1 MKKKTIFAIIVI
13 ILLFIIGDEFWY
25 TTYENEYSVVKQF
38 GKIVA
43 TNDSAGLRTK
53 LPFAQSVSYVPK
65 SRQIYD
71 LPASEVITSD
81 KKTMLVDA
89 YVLWN
94 VTDAKAYTQTLNA
107 SSATA
112 QGRIDVIV
120 YNAIKTTIS
129 SMTQE
134 ELIASRDSKMKFDAT
149 VSELDDIEI
158 NDIESAEL
166 DEDGNVVE
174 GSKKEEKNDKEIIV
188 ISERLLKCIGDQ
200 CNQYGIKISDVKI
213 KVLDL
218 PDENKEAV
226 YTRMITER
234 NNIAAA
240 YKAQGESEAQ
250 IIRNTTD
257 AEVSVMLS
265 KAQAQ
270 ADVKVA
276 EGEAEY
282 MRILSDAY
290 NDADKADFYTFSLQ
304 LDALKNSVTNGNTTI
319 FLDKDNPVAEIFAGN
334 FNNYVPSADNNVK
347 VEEKAAALEVVEET
361 EEVADDT
368 EE

>member
-1 MKKKTIFAIIVI
+1 MKGLKKTIITIVVI
-13 ILLFIIGDEFWY
+13 ALLIVGAGCFY

-43 TNDSAGLRTK
+43 TNDTSGLRFK
-53 LPFAQSVSYVPK
+53 IPFAQTISYVPK
-65 SRQIYD
+65 AKQIYD

-89 YVLWN
+89 YVLWD
-94 VTDAKAYTQTLNA
+94 VIDAKAYTQSLNA
-107 SSATA
+107 SSTTA

-134 ELIASRDSKMKFDAT
+134 ELIASRDTAYKIIAT
-149 VSELDDIEI
+149 SSELEDIEI
-158 NDIESAEL
+158 NDIESSDT
-166 DEDGNVVE
+166 DEEGNIIE
-174 GSKKEEKNDKEIIV
+174 GEASENNSEVIV
-188 ISERLLKCIGDQ
+188 ISNVLLNTIGQQ
-200 CNQYGIKISDVKI
+200 CAQYGIEITDVKI

-218 PDENKEAV
+218 PDENKDAV

-265 KAQAQ
+265 EARAKADATI
-270 ADVKVA
+270 A

-282 MRILSDAY
+282 MKILSEAY
-290 NDADKADFYTFSLQ
+290 NDEEKADFYLYSLQ
-304 LDALKNSVTNGNTTI
+304 LDALKESVTNGNTTL
-319 FLDKDNPVAEIFAGN
+319 FLDKDSPVAEIFQGN
-334 FNNYVPSADNNVK
+334 WSVTAPSND
-347 VEEKAAALEVVEET
+347 
-361 EEVADDT
+361 
-368 EE
+368 

>member
-1 MKKKTIFAIIVI
+1 MKKGKII
-13 ILLFIIGDEFWY
+13 FIIAVVLVLLIGVNEFCY

-43 TNDSAGLRTK
+43 TNDTAGLRFKT
-53 LPFAQSVSYVPK
+53 PIAQTVSYVPK
-65 SRQIYD
+65 AKQIYD

-94 VTDAKAYTQTLNA
+94 VTDAKAYTQSLNA
-107 SSATA
+107 STTTA

-134 ELIASRDSKMKFDAT
+134 ELIASRDTAIKIET
-149 VSELDDIEI
+149 TNTNLDDLEI
-158 NDIESAEL
+158 NDIESE
-166 DEDGNVVE
+166 DIIEEDGTTLETAEVNSNEV
-174 GSKKEEKNDKEIIV
+174 IV
-188 ISERLLKCIGDQ
+188 ISDVLLKTIGSQ
-200 CNQYGIKISDVKI
+200 CDQYGIKITDVKI

-218 PDENKEAV
+218 PDENKDAV

-240 YKAQGESEAQ
+240 YKAQGESAAQ

-265 KAQAQ
+265 EAQAT
-270 ADVKVA
+270 ADATVA

-282 MRILSDAY
+282 MKILSEAY
-290 NDADKADFYTFSLQ
+290 NDANKADFYLFSLQ
-304 LDALKNSVTNGNTTI
+304 LDALKESVTNGNTTL
-319 FLDKDNPVAEIFAGN
+319 FLDKNSPVAEIFQGD
-334 FNNYVPSADNNVK
+334 FGVPASPAK
-347 VEEKAAALEVVEET
+347 EILVEEVT
-361 EEVADDT
+361 E
-368 EE
+368 

>member
-1 MKKKTIFAIIVI
+1 MKKGKTITIVVV
-13 ILLFIIGDEFWY
+13 LLLAFMVLSECFY
-25 TTYENEYSVVKQF
+25 TTQENEYSVVKQF
-38 GKIVA
+38 GKIMT
-43 TNDSAGLRTK
+43 TNSSAGLRFK
-53 LPFAQSVSYVPK
+53 MPFVQTVSYVPK
-65 SRQIYD
+65 ARQIYD
-71 LPASEVITSD
+71 LPSSEVITSD

-94 VTDAKAYTQTLNA
+94 VTDAKTYTQSLNA
-107 SSATA
+107 SSSTA

-129 SMTQE
+129 SMSQE
-134 ELIASRDSKMKFDAT
+134 ELIASRDTAVKIEA
-149 VSELDDIEI
+149 SEAEMDDIAI
-158 NDIESAEL
+158 NDIESSQT
-166 DEDGNVVE
+166 DEEGNIIENAKASEDTKV
-174 GSKKEEKNDKEIIV
+174 IV
-188 ISERLLKCIGDQ
+188 ISDVLLKTIGNQ
-200 CNQYGIKISDVKI
+200 CDQYGIKISDVKI

-265 KAQAQ
+265 EAKAK
-270 ADVKVA
+270 ADATIA

-282 MRILSDAY
+282 MKILSEAY
-290 NDADKADFYTFSLQ
+290 NDEDKADFYLYSLQ
-304 LDALKNSVTNGNTTI
+304 LDTIKESVTKGNTTI
-319 FLDKDNPVAEIFAGN
+319 FLDKNSPVAEIFQGGWR
-334 FNNYVPSADNNVK
+334 
-347 VEEKAAALEVVEET
+347 
-361 EEVADDT
+361 
-368 EE
+368 

>member
-1 MKKKTIFAIIVI
+1 MKNKIKALIIFIVI
-13 ILLFIIGDEFWY
+13 LVLVFGGSFFY
-25 TTYENEYSVVKQF
+25 TTNENQYSVVKQF

-53 LPFAQSVSYVPK
+53 IPIVQTVNYVPK
-65 SRQIYD
+65 AVQIYD

-81 KKTMLVDA
+81 KKTMIVDA
-89 YVLWN
+89 YVLWH

-107 SSATA
+107 SATTA

-134 ELIASRDSKMKFDAT
+134 ELIASRDTAVVIET
-149 VSELDDIEI
+149 VEDTDVLET
-158 NDIESAEL
+158 NDIESAVL
-166 DEDGNVVE
+166 DEEGNVVDE
-174 GSKKEEKNDKEIIV
+174 VEEPVEIIV
-188 ISERLLKCIGDQ
+188 ISDRLASCIGNQ
-200 CNQYGIKISDVKI
+200 CSQYGIEISDVKI

-226 YTRMITER
+226 YNRMITER

-250 IIRNTTD
+250 IIKNTTD

-265 KAQAQ
+265 EAQAT
-270 ADVKVA
+270 ADSTIA

-282 MRILSDAY
+282 MKILSEAY
-290 NDADKADFYTFSLQ
+290 NDESKADFYLFSLQ
-304 LDALKNSVTNGNTTI
+304 LDTIRESITNGNTTI
-319 FLDKDNPVAEIFAGN
+319 FLDKNSPMAQIFEG
-334 FNNYVPSADNNVK
+334 VTPSY
-347 VEEKAAALEVVEET
+347 
-361 EEVADDT
+361 
-368 EE
+368 

>member
-1 MKKKTIFAIIVI
+1 MKTLRNTFLVLI
-13 ILLFIIGDEFWY
+13 ILLILIVVPSCLY
-25 TTYENEYSVVKQF
+25 TTQENEFSVVKQF

-43 TNDSAGLRTK
+43 TTDEAGLHTK
-53 LPFAQSVSYVPK
+53 IPFVQTVNAVTK
-65 SRQIYD
+65 ATQIYD

-81 KKTMLVDA
+81 KKTMIVDA
-89 YVLWN
+89 YVLWS
-94 VTDAKAYTQTLNA
+94 VKDVKLYTQSLN
-107 SSATA
+107 SSAAVA

-134 ELIASRDSKMKFDAT
+134 ELIASRDTAMKISAT
-149 VSELDDIEI
+149 ESSMEDIQI
-158 NDIESAEL
+158 NDISTEELETEKSATT
-166 DEDGNVVE
+166 
-174 GSKKEEKNDKEIIV
+174 NDSEVIV
-188 ISERLLKCIGDQ
+188 ISDLLKKCIGTQ
-200 CNQYGIKISDVKI
+200 CQQYGIDISDVKI

-250 IIRNTTD
+250 IIKNTTD
-257 AEVSVMLS
+257 KEVSVMLS
-265 KAQAQ
+265 QAQ
-270 ADVKVA
+270 ATADKTVA

-290 NDADKADFYTFSLQ
+290 NDEEKADFYLFSLQ
-304 LDALKNSVTNGNTTI
+304 LDALRESVTKGNTTL
-319 FLDKDNPVAEIFAGN
+319 FLDKNSPVAQIFSGR
-334 FNNYVPSADNNVK
+334 
-347 VEEKAAALEVVEET
+347 
-361 EEVADDT
+361 
-368 EE
+368 

>member
-1 MKKKTIFAIIVI
+1 MKKGKTITIVVV
-13 ILLFIIGDEFWY
+13 LLLAFMVLSECFY
-25 TTYENEYSVVKQF
+25 TTQENEYSVVKQF
-38 GKIVA
+38 GKIMT
-43 TNDSAGLRTK
+43 TNSSAGLRFK
-53 LPFAQSVSYVPK
+53 MPFVQTVSYVPK
-65 SRQIYD
+65 ARQIYD
-71 LPASEVITSD
+71 LPSSEVITSD

-94 VTDAKAYTQTLNA
+94 VTDAKTYTQSLNA
-107 SSATA
+107 SSSTA

-134 ELIASRDSKMKFDAT
+134 ELIASRDTAVKIEA
-149 VSELDDIEI
+149 SEAEMDDIAI
-158 NDIESAEL
+158 NDIESSQT
-166 DEDGNVVE
+166 DEEGNIIENAKASEDTKV
-174 GSKKEEKNDKEIIV
+174 IV
-188 ISERLLKCIGDQ
+188 ISDVLLKTIGNQ
-200 CNQYGIKISDVKI
+200 CDQYGIKISDVKI

-265 KAQAQ
+265 EARAKADATI
-270 ADVKVA
+270 A

-282 MRILSDAY
+282 MKILSEAY
-290 NDADKADFYTFSLQ
+290 NDEDKADFYLYSLQ
-304 LDALKNSVTNGNTTI
+304 LDTIKESVTKGNTTI
-319 FLDKDNPVAEIFAGN
+319 FLDKNSPVAEIFQGGWR
-334 FNNYVPSADNNVK
+334 
-347 VEEKAAALEVVEET
+347 
-361 EEVADDT
+361 
-368 EE
+368 